1 MSGVLDFQGI
11 NAVFGPWIISFALIV
26 VRIGAL
32 IIVAP
37 LFSMKSV
44 PVIIKAGLVA
54 TLSLMVM
61 STLQPR
67 LDLVQLGALELGGAV
82 LIEAV
87 VGGIMGLSLMMLFAA
102 LAFTG
107 QLIGIQMGF
116 AIANVVD
123 PTTRQQSGILAQI
136 LNLFGLALFL
146 AVDGHLYLLQALF
159 QSFDTVPLGGAAPQH
174 NLIVATLVQQGSEIF
189 SLGLK
194 IGLPV
199 VCVVLLVNCGLA
211 TLARTVPQV
220 NIFVIGFLITI
231 SIGLLVLGLAI
242 PSTGAVFKGLIEDA
256 VTKAVMLLKFF

>member
-11 NAVFGPWIISFALIV
+11 MAVFGPWVISFALIL
-26 VRIGAL
+26 VRVGAL

-44 PVIIKAGLVA
+44 PVVIKAALVSV
-54 TLSLMVM
+54 LSLMVM
-61 STLQPR
+61 STMEPR
-67 LDLVQLGALELGGAV
+67 LDLVQFGALEIGGAV
-82 LIEAV
+82 LVEAL
-87 VGGIMGLSLMMLFAA
+87 VGGIMGFSLMLLFAA

-123 PTTRQQSGILAQI
+123 PTSRQQVGILAQI

-159 QSFDTVPLGGAAPQH
+159 KSFETVPLGGASPQH
-174 NLIVATLVQQGSEIF
+174 NLIVASLVQQGSEIF

-242 PSTGAVFKGLIEDA
+242 PSTADVFRGLIEDT
-256 VTKAVMLLKFF
+256 VTKAVGLLKFF